1 MKKTLFTALIAA
13 GMAFGA
19 ANAGFAHEIKNER
32 KGCDKARVC
41 LEKITCG
48 KLEGRLVCYPTSC
61 GPANCDTHMHLEN
74 TATPV
79 KKK

>member
-1 MKKTLFTALIAA
+1 MKKILFAALVAA
-13 GMAFGA
+13 GMAFGF
-19 ANAGFAHEIKNER
+19 ANAGFAHDVKNER
-32 KGCDKARVC
+32 KGCDKTKVC

-61 GPANCDTHMHLEN
+61 GPANCDTHMHLEKN
-74 TATPV
+74 GNAM